1 MALGR
6 FDGGAAAERTT
17 ELERRALR
25 FYAAVSRGRVLSAL
39 DRGDKAI
46 PRSMSGA
53 EGGSMEQ
60 VTVTTPWSKTR

>member
-6 FDGGAAAERTT
+6 FDRGAAAEKIT

-25 FYAAVSRGRVLSAL
+25 LYAAVSRGRALSAL
-39 DRGDKAI
+39 DRGDKAM
-46 PRSMSGA
+46 PRSISGA

-60 VTVTTPWSKTR
+60 VTVTTPWRKTR

>member
-6 FDGGAAAERTT
+6 FDRGAAAERNT

-25 FYAAVSRGRVLSAL
+25 LYAAVSTGRVLSAL

-46 PRSMSGA
+46 PRSIIR
-53 EGGSMEQ
+53 GGRRQ
-60 VTVTTPWSKTR
+60 YGTGDGD